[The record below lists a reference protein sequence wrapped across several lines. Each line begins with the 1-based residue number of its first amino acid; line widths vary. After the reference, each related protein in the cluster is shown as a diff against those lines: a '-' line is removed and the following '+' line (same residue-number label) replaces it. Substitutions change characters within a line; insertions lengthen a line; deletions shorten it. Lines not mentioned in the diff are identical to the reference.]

1 MKLFSKNQTCL
12 RASRTGFTLPE
23 ILITSTIFVTL
34 VTVGMIAVQLFG
46 IRYEQLSQAKLVA
59 TADSLRTLSQFRDQ
73 IRGASQVQIGTFS
86 SSSPTFVTN
95 ANGTSQIGNAVQVY
109 PSTNTTQY
117 LIFYRDTV
125 NTNLYYVTNNQ
136 SVTTSSPGFLLA
148 RWVSNTNCF
157 QAEDTSGKVLTN
169 VQNNCAIHMTL
180 QFFEKL
186 YVFSGNP
193 TNYYYLDT
201 RASPRAPNVIN

>member
-1 MKLFSKNQTCL
+1 MKLFSKIQIRS
-12 RASRTGFTLPE
+12 RAARSGFTLPE
-23 ILITSTIFVTL
+23 ILISSTIFVAL
-34 VTVGMIAVQLFG
+34 VTVGMIAIQLFG
-46 IRYEQLSQAKLVA
+46 IRYYQLSQAKLQA

-73 IRGASQVQIGTFS
+73 IRGAAEVQIGSFS

-109 PSTNTTQY
+109 PSTNTASY

-125 NTNLYYVTNNQ
+125 NTNLYYVTNGQ
-136 SVTTSSPGFLLA
+136 TVTTSSPGFLLA

-157 QAEDTSGKVLTN
+157 QAEDQTGNVLTT
-169 VQNNCAIHMTL
+169 VQNDSAIHMTL

-186 YVFSGNP
+186 HVFSGNP
-193 TNYYYLDT
+193 TNYYYLET
-201 RASPRAPNVIN
+201 RATPRAPNILE